1 MPLNSSKNK
10 QKSDT
15 QEVDFRTFFS
25 FCKESW
31 TFVDRSLFDG
41 SLFDGSLLNSL
52 LDGSFFDPK
61 KFIRLPECP
70 HSGEPR
76 KGRCTFEERSHY
88 LKLSKLKV
96 TRKLDE
102 ILKRM
107 FVQLEK
113 LKFRVWKS
121 SLKFKHFAPF
131 HLRLFEDASQVME
144 FGKLE
149 TVADL
154 QCCPFLAIRSYPK
167 DAPVFGYQTRR
178 SRSVAAFAHLGLQ
191 S

>member
-31 TFVDRSLFDG
+31 TFFDRSLFDG
-41 SLFDGSLLNSL
+41 SLLDSL

-131 HLRLFEDASQVME
+131 HLRLFEDAGDGIWEVGNSSRFAM
-144 FGKLE
+144 L
-149 TVADL
+149 
-154 QCCPFLAIRSYPK
+154 PFPGDTGASYPK